1 MGLKGALLN
10 QVRKVVKP
18 RHVGTPDSSLTTP
31 YELVAGPLTYNQD
44 GLATVHN
51 ADFMR
56 EPRFQEAYNLGKST
70 GSWGEAE
77 VQWRAFVA
85 CWAANK
91 GKGLE
96 GDFVECG
103 VNKGGLARTVISYV
117 DFARLDKKF
126 YLLDTFQG
134 LAERYMSSGEKER
147 EAQWG
152 ERYDECYDAVKATFS
167 DFNVEI
173 IRGTVPDTLPQV
185 KAEKVSYLALDMNCT
200 IPEIAAADFFWPK
213 LVSGAVMVLDD
224 YGWSTHYEQKL
235 AFDRFAAERAVQV
248 LPLPT
253 GQGLII
259 KP

>member
-1 MGLKGALLN
+1 MGLKGMLLD

-18 RHVGTPDSSLTTP
+18 HHKLIRYLAAP
-31 YELVAGPLTYNQD
+31 YELVSGPLTYNQD
-44 GLATVHN
+44 GLATAHN

-56 EPRFQEAYNLGKST
+56 EPRFQEAYALGAST
-70 GSWGEAE
+70 GSWGRAAIH
-77 VQWRAFVA
+77 WRAFVA

-91 GKGLE
+91 ARSLE

-117 DFARLDKKF
+117 DFPTLDKKF
-126 YLLDTFQG
+126 YLLDTFKG
-134 LAERYMSSGEKER
+134 LSEKYLTEGER
-147 EAQWG
+147 EREIQWG

-185 KAEKVSYLALDMNCT
+185 KAEKVCYLSLDMNCT
-200 IPEIAAADFFWPK
+200 LPEIAAAEFFWDK
-213 LVSGAVMVLDD
+213 LVSGAVIVLDD
-224 YGWSTHYEQKL
+224 YGWDTHLEQKL